1 MWPNRGRQLRG
12 LLIGAGFVD
21 VEARTTYLSYG
32 TDEPVRSFGLRQ
44 AAACQEEWYIE
55 SLAKYGLADLAE
67 IDELKRAWLAWSES
81 PDAFAAFAWGR
92 ATGQK
97 PV

>member
-1 MWPNRGRQLRG
+1 M
-12 LLIGAGFVD
+12 
-21 VEARTTYLSYG
+21 
-32 TDEPVRSFGLRQ
+32 
-44 AAACQEEWYIE
+44 
-55 SLAKYGLADLAE
+55 
-67 IDELKRAWLAWSES
+67 KRAWLAWSES